1 VNRYPRNGAV
11 FSYTQAATLRE
22 GFALQRLFSMFPNG
36 FPGAGLLLLRLVC
49 SALTISG
56 AARTIIA
63 APSLQTVVLSVT
75 AFGASLLLLAG
86 LWTPIAGICVSL
98 FEAWAAV
105 SRFTGMEVAVL
116 LATLGVAL
124 AALGPGAH
132 SIDARLY
139 GRKRIE
145 IQHD

>member
-1 VNRYPRNGAV
+1 MGLFFPTRRR
-11 FSYTQAATLRE
+11 LRSST
-22 GFALQRLFSMFPNG
+22 GFVLQRLFSMFPNG
-36 FPGAGLLLLRLVC
+36 LPGAGLLLLRLVC
-49 SALTISG
+49 SVLTFAG
-56 AARTIIA
+56 ATRTITTSHA
-63 APSLQTVVLSVT
+63 LQTVVLSVI

-86 LWTPIAGICVSL
+86 LWTPVAGICVSL

-105 SRFTGMEVAVL
+105 SRFTGMEDAVL

>member
-1 VNRYPRNGAV
+1 MGL
-11 FSYTQAATLRE
+11 FFYTRRRLRFAA

-36 FPGAGLLLLRLVC
+36 LPGAGLLLLRLVC
-49 SALTISG
+49 SVLTIAG

-63 APSLQTVVLSVT
+63 APYLQTVVLSVI

-86 LWTPIAGICVSL
+86 LWTPIAGICVL
-98 FEAWAAV
+98 VFEAWAAV
-105 SRFTGMEVAVL
+105 SRFTGMENAVL
-116 LATLGVAL
+116 LATVGAAL

-145 IQHD
+145 IQND

>member
-1 VNRYPRNGAV
+1 
-11 FSYTQAATLRE
+11 
-22 GFALQRLFSMFPNG
+22 MFPNG
-36 FPGAGLLLLRLVC
+36 LPGTGLLLLRLVC
-49 SALTISG
+49 SVLTIAG
-56 AARTIIA
+56 ATRTIIA
-63 APSLQTVVLSVT
+63 APNLQTVVPSVI

-86 LWTPIAGICVSL
+86 LWTPIAGICVSV

-105 SRFTGMEVAVL
+105 SRFAGIEDAVL
-116 LATLGVAL
+116 LAALGAAL